1 MGRALESWLPTV
13 PSGLT
18 YLKLFT
24 CSGPFSTCVRWAE
37 WYFLH
42 RVDVRAQRDKAH
54 RALAFLFVKS
64 VTLLFSLAVT
74 TREDTRR
81 VHLPPASILLADLS
95 HHHSL
100 PQSWNNVG
108 HCSKGL
114 GSTWPRSPR
123 LLENSG
129 IKTLRNIISFPSF
142 RESLSQWAGAGSS
155 LCTHGPSLLSFLPR
169 ECGSRF
175 WPPIPRTAAAPV

>member
-1 MGRALESWLPTV
+1 MV
-13 PSGLT
+13 PSPEVPEWSWRVDG
-18 YLKLFT
+18 
-24 CSGPFSTCVRWAE
+24 SGEGSGVLASHCTIWVNLPRLEPFSTCERWAE

-42 RVDVRAQRDKAH
+42 RVDVRAQKDKAH

-64 VTLLFSLAVT
+64 VTLLFPLAVT

-81 VHLPPASILLADLS
+81 VHCLRLPPFQLISPSITVW
-95 HHHSL
+95 
-100 PQSWNNVG
+100 PQSRNNVG

-129 IKTLRNIISFPSF
+129 IKTSRNTISFPSF
-142 RESLSQWAGAGSS
+142 REPVSQWAGAGSS
-155 LCTHGPSLLSFLPR
+155 LRTQGPSLLSLP
-169 ECGSRF
+169 
-175 WPPIPRTAAAPV
+175 AA